1 MKNLMHSYFKYRLV
15 FFQRNASLDAIPRSK
30 ETTRALEL
38 PLNKLV
44 QAVQELKSKN
54 KQLKVFDE
62 LDEEEL
68 QQEAEKAILEVV
80 YNALQNSYFAFG
92 CRFAP
97 VPNAYSN

>member
-1 MKNLMHSYFKYRLV
+1 M
-15 FFQRNASLDAIPRSK
+15 LDAIPRSK
-30 ETTRALEL
+30 ETTRALEQ

-54 KQLKVFDE
+54 KQLKVFDD

-80 YNALQNSYFAFG
+80 YSALQNSYLAFG

-97 VPNAYSN
+97 VPIAYSN

>member
-1 MKNLMHSYFKYRLV
+1 M
-15 FFQRNASLDAIPRSK
+15 LDAIPRSK
-30 ETTRALEL
+30 ETTRALEQ

-80 YNALQNSYFAFG
+80 NNAMQKFYVAFN
-92 CRFAP
+92 CCFTF
-97 VPNAYSN
+97 VPIAYSNQDAYYNQLFN

>member
-1 MKNLMHSYFKYRLV
+1 M
-15 FFQRNASLDAIPRSK
+15 LDAIPRSK
-30 ETTRALEL
+30 ETTRALEQ

-54 KQLKVFDE
+54 KQLKVFDDN

-80 YNALQNSYFAFG
+80 NNAMQKFYLAFN
-92 CRFAP
+92 CRFTF
-97 VPNAYSN
+97 VPIAYSNQDAYYNQLFN